1 MNPWRWLFLAYL
13 FGIVGCGTSAGLRR
27 SGPVSVSGEARQTVL
42 VKPVIADPAA
52 GQTDHLSSDEFT
64 QLLVHQLR
72 SKGVRAVTSDTGAR
86 HADYVLA
93 CTVPHLGYT
102 IQRRYPTQVKHEA
115 MLCCSIIDPA
125 TQAVRWQRDVERH
138 NDVTTLL
145 NTMTKLPPRHES
157 ELLQECVLPVWD
169 GMAYGVRLFL
179 DRPQIAARAE
189 PVSPAE
195 PPTTVAVRSDAHT
208 WMK

>member
-1 MNPWRWLFLAYL
+1 MCLA
-13 FGIVGCGTSAGLRR
+13 GIVGCSTSAGSRR
-27 SGPVSVSGEARQTVL
+27 SGPASFSGEAAPTVL
-42 VKPVIADPAA
+42 VKPVVADPAA

-93 CTVPHLGYT
+93 CTVPQLGYT
-102 IQRRYPTQVKHEA
+102 IRRRYPTQVKHEA
-115 MLCCSIIDPA
+115 TLSCSIIDPA
-125 TQAVRWQRDVERH
+125 TQAVRWQRNVERH

-145 NTMTKLPPRHES
+145 NTMTKLPPRHEA
-157 ELLQECVLPVWD
+157 ELLRECVLPVWD
-169 GMAYGVRLFL
+169 GMAYSVRLFL
-179 DRPQIAARAE
+179 DRPPVTARTE
-189 PVSPAE
+189 PMPAMASLPEKHVS
-195 PPTTVAVRSDAHT
+195 SQDDYG